1 MLRCLSVSTK
11 IHSSKP
17 NKLPHGGH
25 TTHKISDLWK
35 QTSALGNTRNK
46 ITLQLQLFVNLFFF
60 FGERQTPHRIK
71 LHVKTKRNAK
81 LITSTQAVTSSLSL
95 QPRTH
100 GTASFTETTTCQNK
114 PDILKS
120 FHFSCRSE
128 KLTRKPSKACYQQ
141 FEGKNLGRNS
151 SAFLILLSLLAQQA
165 FISNSLSFINY
176 SKGDQEFEVN
186 VLILFSTVPT
196 NCQI

>member
-1 MLRCLSVSTK
+1 M
-11 IHSSKP
+11 
-17 NKLPHGGH
+17 
-25 TTHKISDLWK
+25 
-35 QTSALGNTRNK
+35 
-46 ITLQLQLFVNLFFF
+46 NLFFS

-71 LHVKTKRNAK
+71 LHVKTKCNAK
-81 LITSTQAVTSSLSL
+81 LITSTQVVTSSLPL
-95 QPRTH
+95 QPRTR

-114 PDILKS
+114 TDILKS

-128 KLTRKPSKACYQQ
+128 KLTRKPSKVCYQQ

-151 SAFLILLSLLAQQA
+151 SALLILLSLLARHA
-165 FISNSLSFINY
+165 RISNPPSFINY

-186 VLILFSTVPT
+186 VLILFSTLPT